1 MAENLRPVKIM
12 VACGSGIATSM
23 SVAMALK
30 EKLAER
36 KLNVEISS
44 CGVNELL
51 YRTEGSDLIV
61 CTAQVPFETKQ
72 PVVNA
77 VPFLT
82 GIGEQETVEKIV
94 ELIREINASR

>member
-1 MAENLRPVKIM
+1 MEKHAQPVKIM

-23 SVAMALK
+23 SVAVTLR
-30 EKLAER
+30 EKLAA
-36 KLNVEISS
+36 KGLNVEISS

-72 PVVNA
+72 PVINA

-82 GIGEQETVEKIV
+82 GIGEDEAIEEIAAR
-94 ELIREINASR
+94 IREINSSR